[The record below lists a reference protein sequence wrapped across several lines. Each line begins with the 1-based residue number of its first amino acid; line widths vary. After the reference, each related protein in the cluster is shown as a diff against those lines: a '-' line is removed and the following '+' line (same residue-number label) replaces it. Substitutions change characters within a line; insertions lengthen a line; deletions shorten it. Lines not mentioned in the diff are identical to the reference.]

1 MNFAGHQV
9 HSQNS
14 GELSETPISDANPE
28 TYRLSTGGP
37 LSAHLK
43 FLESKY
49 SLFDATAHIVLGT
62 RAIGDAFAPIE
73 SEIAEGASRVCAK
86 GCPGMGK
93 TSLARALPKLLG
105 DKARIAL
112 VPVPALWGNPRER
125 PSPDNRAPNPAA
137 ATAPPSAKPRP
148 NAPSWSRSCPSHD
161 SASNLKATLLTKVTN
176 FPSGGSIESKHS
188 NLNSPRFR
196 ETAFRPTPTS
206 ISSARDAERRN
217 ASAPMRL

>member
-1 MNFAGHQV
+1 MNFASHQV

-49 SLFDATAHIVLGT
+49 SPFDATAHIVLGT

-112 VPVPALWGNPRER
+112 VPVPALSGESSRTTLPRQSGSEPGGSGR
-125 PSPDNRAPNPAA
+125 TAVSEA
-137 ATAPPSAKPRP
+137 ATAR
-148 NAPSWSRSCPSHD
+148 PSWSRSCPSHD

-176 FPSGGSIESKHS
+176 FPSGGSVESKHS

-206 ISSARDAERRN
+206 ISSARDAKRRN
-217 ASAPMRL
+217 ASVPMRL